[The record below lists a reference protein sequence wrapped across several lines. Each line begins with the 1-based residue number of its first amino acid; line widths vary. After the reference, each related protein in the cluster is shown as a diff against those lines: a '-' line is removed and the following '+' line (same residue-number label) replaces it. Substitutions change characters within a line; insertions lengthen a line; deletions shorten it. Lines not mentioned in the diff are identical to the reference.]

1 MSPEVP
7 QPDDKDWTFVLERP
21 CPECGFVAAEVEITE
36 LPALVEAAAAPWGE
50 VLARPDAAVRPA
62 PRVWSPLEYGCHVRD
77 VLVLFAERAELMQRE
92 DDPLFGNWD
101 QDATALEQRYWE
113 QEPGVV
119 ASEITDAAR
128 GNAAVWARVS
138 DWSRQGR
145 RSNGSDPAGTPAAPT
160 RSTRASTWSTTNAPT
175 SWWSSA
181 RTTSIV
187 WTRAR

>member
-101 QDATALEQRYWE
+101 QDATALE
-113 QEPGVV
+113 
-119 ASEITDAAR
+119 
-128 GNAAVWARVS
+128 
-138 DWSRQGR
+138 
-145 RSNGSDPAGTPAAPT
+145 
-160 RSTRASTWSTTNAPT
+160 
-175 SWWSSA
+175 
-181 RTTSIV
+181 
-187 WTRAR
+187 